1 MQETRGVAVL
11 AESAP
16 VARRDD
22 GLGRLLRVVELP
34 RTRRLFAQEAPVHAT
49 ARRGHGSRAWHIA
62 LLGGSQLG
70 HPHLTAFSVFNVWG
84 GRVPHKSSSSRTVL
98 WLDGW
103 LVLSQF
109 DPLSTVRRWRG
120 ACVLG
125 FEGGSCPPGLRGVI
139 SVGRRWRSSDAARTT
154 RAVDR
159 RRCRTLGISGALSVE
174 RLRWLCPSIA
184 SSLTGAA
191 SVSAAG

>member
-62 LLGGSQLG
+62 LLGGSQLIW
-70 HPHLTAFSVFNVWG
+70 TSVCQVG
-84 GRVPHKSSSSRTVL
+84 APEA
-98 WLDGW
+98 
-103 LVLSQF
+103 
-109 DPLSTVRRWRG
+109 RRES
-120 ACVLG
+120 G
-125 FEGGSCPPGLRGVI
+125 F
-139 SVGRRWRSSDAARTT
+139 
-154 RAVDR
+154 
-159 RRCRTLGISGALSVE
+159 LSVE
-174 RLRWLCPSIA
+174 
-184 SSLTGAA
+184 GAA
-191 SVSAAG
+191 VRRVHDARSD

>member
-84 GRVPHKSSSSRTVL
+84 GRVPPQVVL
-98 WLDGW
+98 VADGSVARR
-103 LVLSQF
+103 LA
-109 DPLSTVRRWRG
+109 STEPV
-120 ACVLG
+120 
-125 FEGGSCPPGLRGVI
+125 
-139 SVGRRWRSSDAARTT
+139 
-154 RAVDR
+154 
-159 RRCRTLGISGALSVE
+159 
-174 RLRWLCPSIA
+174 
-184 SSLTGAA
+184 
-191 SVSAAG
+191 